1 MDRLDL
7 SAVVY
12 VPHEDVYEFLLN
24 FPNYARY
31 SKYLK
36 DVRPHGDGKSG
47 TQYDMHFA
55 WWKIG
60 YTVRSEVVEATP
72 HERID
77 WEIVNELEAQGAWTV
92 EPAPEK
98 LPEDGDAETATEVHF
113 VVEFDPDSLD
123 EGSMDLPMF
132 VSLEWVVDK
141 AKPLIWKEAR
151 RIIARVVRD
160 LEGQSRDVDLV
171 IHERP
176 SYL

>member
-12 VPHEDVYEFLLN
+12 VPQEEVYEFLLD

-36 DVRPHGDGKSG
+36 DVRPHGDGASG
-47 TQYDMHFA
+47 TQYDLHFA

-77 WEIVNELEAQGAWTV
+77 WEIVRDLQAEGAWTV
-92 EPAPEK
+92 EPAPGK
-98 LPEDGDAETATEVHF
+98 LPAGHDAETASEVHF
-113 VVEFDPDSLD
+113 LVEFDPDSLD
-123 EGSMDLPMF
+123 EESLDLPRL

-141 AKPLIWKEAR
+141 AKPLIWREAR
-151 RIIARVVRD
+151 RIIGRVVRD
-160 LEGQSRDVDLV
+160 LEGQSRDVELV

>member
-1 MDRLDL
+1 LDL

-12 VPHEDVYEFLLN
+12 VPQEEVYEFLLD
-24 FPNYARY
+24 FPGYAHY
-31 SKYLK
+31 SKYIEH
-36 DVRPHGDGKSG
+36 VSPRGNGDQG
-47 TQYDMHFA
+47 TQYDMRFA

-60 YTVRSEVVEATP
+60 YTVRSEVTDAVP
-72 HERID
+72 HDRID
-77 WEIVNELEAQGAWTV
+77 WEIVRDLNAQGAWVV
-92 EPAPEK
+92 EPVPEEV
-98 LPEDGDAETATEVHF
+98 PEDHEAETATRVNF

-123 EGSMDLPMF
+123 EGTLDLPRF

-160 LEGQSRDVDLV
+160 LEGHSRNVELV

>member
-1 MDRLDL
+1 VDRLDL

-12 VPHEDVYEFLLN
+12 VPQEEVYEFLLD

-36 DVRPHGDGKSG
+36 DVRPHGDGESG
-47 TQYDMHFA
+47 TRYDMHFA
-55 WWKIG
+55 WWKVG
-60 YTVRSEVVEATP
+60 YTVHSEVVDAKRP
-72 HERID
+72 ERID
-77 WEIVNELEAQGAWTV
+77 WEIVRDLEAKGAWTV
-92 EPAPEK
+92 EAAPEK
-98 LPEDGDAETATEVHF
+98 RLEDRNAETATEVHF

-123 EGSMDLPMF
+123 EESMDLPMF